1 MHLSPEGVELLLE
14 YSGMLLLVLDVVV
27 DLLLHLGLLEVFD

>member
-1 MHLSPEGVELLLE
+1 MHLSLEGVELLLE